1 MESDPAANVF
11 ALPARRGEQT
21 LHGYV
26 REHLREIEQ
35 ALSFG
40 IPYTSI
46 AEAMHTAGFA
56 GTSLHTIEQAVYRA
70 RRYKPR
76 FAVTLEPRPAHALE
90 ATPRPL
96 SQSPSAPRA
105 TMKEEMAAFRR
116 RLREL
121 ARPPRPGE
129 PDPLN

>member
-1 MESDPAANVF
+1 MASDPAANVF

-26 REHLREIEQ
+26 REHLRQIEQ

-40 IPYTSI
+40 VPYTTI
-46 AEAMHTAGFA
+46 TEVVHTAGFA
-56 GTSLHTIEQAVYRA
+56 GTSVHTMEQAVYRA
-70 RRYKPR
+70 RRFKPR
-76 FAVTLEPRPAHALE
+76 FAVTLESRPRPE
-90 ATPRPL
+90 TTPSSLPL
-96 SQSPSAPRA
+96 SPPAPQA

-121 ARPPRPGE
+121 ARPPRSGE
-129 PDPLN
+129 PDPLG

>member
-1 MESDPAANVF
+1 MESDPAASVF
-11 ALPARRGEQT
+11 ALPTRKAQQT

-26 REHLREIEQ
+26 RQHLQLIEQ

-40 IPYTSI
+40 IPYTTI
-46 AEAMHTAGFA
+46 TEAAHTAGFA
-56 GTSLHTIEQAVYRA
+56 GTSVHTMEQAVYRA

-76 FAVTLEPRPAHALE
+76 FAVTLGPQPPSQPPAA
-90 ATPRPL
+90 PPP
-96 SQSPSAPRA
+96 QWSAPHSP
-105 TMKEEMAAFRR
+105 TKEDMASIRR

-129 PDPLN
+129 DDPLI

>member
-1 MESDPAANVF
+1 MASAPAANIF

-40 IPYTSI
+40 IPYTTI
-46 AEAMHTAGFA
+46 TEAVHEAGFT
-56 GTSLHTIEQAVYRA
+56 GTSVHTMEQAVYRA

-76 FAVTLEPRPAHALE
+76 FAAALEQRPAHSPE
-90 ATPRPL
+90 AKPSPLPR
-96 SQSPSAPRA
+96 SPE
-105 TMKEEMAAFRR
+105 TQQITIKEDMAAIRR
-116 RLREL
+116 RIREL
-121 ARPPRPGE
+121 ARPPKPGE

>member
-11 ALPARRGEQT
+11 ALPARRCEQT

-35 ALSFG
+35 ALHFG
-40 IPYTSI
+40 IPYTTI
-46 AEAMHTAGFA
+46 TEAVHTAGFA
-56 GTSLHTIEQAVYRA
+56 GTSVHTMEQAVYRA

-76 FAVTLEPRPAHALE
+76 FAVTLEPPPVSVP
-90 ATPRPL
+90 TPRPP
-96 SQSPSAPRA
+96 SQSPPTPRA
-105 TMKEEMAAFRR
+105 TMKEEMAAIRR
-116 RLREL
+116 RFWEL
-121 ARPPRPGE
+121 ARPPKPGD

>member
-40 IPYTSI
+40 IPYTAI
-46 AEAMHTAGFA
+46 TEAVHQAGFA
-56 GTSLHTIEQAVYRA
+56 GTSVHTVEQAVYRA

-76 FAVTLEPRPAHALE
+76 FAVTL
-90 ATPRPL
+90 TPRPS
-96 SQSPSAPRA
+96 SQLPTSPPSRLPH
-105 TMKEEMAAFRR
+105 TQQSSMKEDMAAIRR
-116 RLREL
+116 RFQQL
-121 ARPPRPGE
+121 ARPPGSGE
-129 PDPLN
+129 DDPLV